1 VSSSSLARMGDII
14 PEYLT
19 RIVVTVV
26 TWSNEATVDAASCNR
41 VGEGVAIAHVWLE
54 EGAVSDTALLVGK
67 VIACF
72 VHS

>member
-1 VSSSSLARMGDII
+1 MSSSSLTRMGDIVL
-14 PEYLT
+14 EDLT

-26 TWSNEATVDAASCNR
+26 TWSNETTVDAASCDR
-41 VGEGVAIAHVWLE
+41 VGERVAIAHVRLE
-54 EGAVSDTALLVGK
+54 EGAVSDAALLVGK